1 MGRFIRFIFSSGI
14 CRGGVGV
21 DVGVRLVIR
30 LASDFEVFDRV
41 IDGLFG
47 YIFICGIFF
56 LSFKFYV

>member
-56 LSFKFYV
+56 